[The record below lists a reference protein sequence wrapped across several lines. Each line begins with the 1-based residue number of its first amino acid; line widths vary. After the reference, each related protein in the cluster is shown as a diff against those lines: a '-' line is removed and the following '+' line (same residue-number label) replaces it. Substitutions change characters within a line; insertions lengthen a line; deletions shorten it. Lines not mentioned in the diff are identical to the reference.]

1 MWRLMIAGL
10 TVGMVA
16 LGMMPE
22 ILFAEGF
29 YTQRDGFTLPD
40 DFQGLGLVWAP
51 DGEDLVVLGIGRGG
65 VGVAELRSV
74 GGRRHWRVLGFPLR
88 APSWRLAAFSPD
100 GEVVALGA
108 TDGLHLIEASSGAE
122 IAHLPVEGEI
132 AWLGYMEDGHLAVAV
147 LQEET
152 LYIELRDGTGDLVSR
167 EGISPCRLLPYHL
180 TGKLFLSLDGRF
192 LLYPGGERD
201 FWHGFWIVNLLH
213 PDTGERLSWDLTEHL
228 PWLKEA
234 GYIEALALRP
244 DGGEIAVAL
253 TLREPERPDLFLLD
267 VVSGKV
273 KGVRLPGDAE
283 SFSVNDLAYSP
294 DGKRLAAAS
303 AKWLCV
309 IQGEEVQASWD
320 VPGILDIAFS
330 PDGEHLAAITTDAV
344 LLFRLEP

>member
-1 MWRLMIAGL
+1 MRRKLILGTA
-10 TVGMVA
+10 TVMLVVTA
-16 LGMMPE
+16 LGVSFG
-22 ILFAEGF
+22 LGFFSGREGF
-29 YTQRDGFTLPD
+29 ALPD

-51 DGEDLVVLGIGRGG
+51 DGEDLIVLGIGQGG

-74 GGRRHWRVLGFPLR
+74 GGRRYWRVSGFSLL

-132 AWLGYMEDGHLAVAV
+132 AWLGYMEDGRLAVAV
-147 LQEET
+147 VQDET

-180 TGKLFLSLDGRF
+180 TGKLFLSPDSRF

-201 FWHGFWIVNLLH
+201 FWHGFWIVNLLRR
-213 PDTGERLSWDLTEHL
+213 DIGERLSWDLTESL

-253 TLREPERPDLFLLD
+253 RLREPERPDLFLLD

-294 DGKRLAAAS
+294 DGKRLAAVS

-309 IQGEEVQASWD
+309 IQGEKVQASWD
-320 VPGILDIAFS
+320 VPGILNIDFS